1 MVFTCQLES
10 YFHEN
15 LPYTNF
21 IFNDSKQAYIYVTIN
36 ATQIV
41 VVDYTFKLLLLS
53 CDMHHIHFIT
63 YCCIY
68 SRRRGRFFVVLL
80 NIRPLWIAH
89 TKKRAVKIIIF
100 NVEKMKIPQS
110 LFLLLLPP
118 VVVQSELCNRRR
130 RKARKTTNMKNNL
143 KQFRGF

>member
-41 VVDYTFKLLLLS
+41 VDDYTFKLLLLS
-53 CDMHHIHFIT
+53 CDMHHIYISLLIVVYIHVDEEDFFCSSSKHFGH
-63 YCCIY
+63 C
-68 SRRRGRFFVVLL
+68 
-80 NIRPLWIAH
+80 
-89 TKKRAVKIIIF
+89 
-100 NVEKMKIPQS
+100 E
-110 LFLLLLPP
+110 
-118 VVVQSELCNRRR
+118 
-130 RKARKTTNMKNNL
+130 
-143 KQFRGF
+143 